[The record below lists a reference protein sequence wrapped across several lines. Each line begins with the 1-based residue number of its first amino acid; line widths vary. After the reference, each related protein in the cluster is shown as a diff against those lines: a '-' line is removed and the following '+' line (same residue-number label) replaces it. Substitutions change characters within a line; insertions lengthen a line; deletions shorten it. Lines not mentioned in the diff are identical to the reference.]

1 MARSPKTSPKAGN
14 TVRVDRKQGSNTAL
28 SSASIAAD
36 LAAFRKSGGKI
47 EVLGNTLA
55 LKKAGGRRCR
65 PHRPQ
70 AGAGA
75 ALSGRPARPA
85 RCPNGH

>member
-14 TVRVDRKQGSNTAL
+14 TVRVDRKQAASTAIN
-28 SSASIAAD
+28 SASIAAD

-55 LKKAGGRRCR
+55 LKKA
-65 PHRPQ
+65 
-70 AGAGA
+70 
-75 ALSGRPARPA
+75 S
-85 RCPNGH
+85 

>member
-14 TVRVDRKQGSNTAL
+14 TVRVDRKQNASTAIN
-28 SSASIAAD
+28 SASIAAD

-55 LKKAGGRRCR
+55 LKKA
-65 PHRPQ
+65 
-70 AGAGA
+70 
-75 ALSGRPARPA
+75 S
-85 RCPNGH
+85 

>member
-14 TVRVDRKQGSNTAL
+14 TVRVDRKQTA
-28 SSASIAAD
+28 STAINSASIAAD

-55 LKKAGGRRCR
+55 LKKAG
-65 PHRPQ
+65 
-70 AGAGA
+70 
-75 ALSGRPARPA
+75 
-85 RCPNGH
+85 

>member
-1 MARSPKTSPKAGN
+1 MARSPKTSPKAAN
-14 TVRVDRKQGSNTAL
+14 TARVDRKQGASTAV

-55 LKKAGGRRCR
+55 LKKA
-65 PHRPQ
+65 
-70 AGAGA
+70 
-75 ALSGRPARPA
+75 S
-85 RCPNGH
+85 